1 MNREQVQQV
10 QEKVRH
16 AHHSLAN
23 ILITL
28 QWVNTT
34 FDTLAPEKRAELEK
48 HWQVVQQHAIEDLQA
63 ALALF
68 ETESTI

>member
-16 AHHSLAN
+16 VHHSLAN
-23 ILITL
+23 ILTTL
-28 QWVNTT
+28 ARVNTA
-34 FDTLAPEKRAELEK
+34 FDTLAPEKRAELAK
-48 HWQVVQQHAIEDLQA
+48 HWQVVQQHAIADLHV

-68 ETESTI
+68 ETESTP